1 MPIRQLAPLWLPRE
15 DRLGL
20 TPRQVV
26 FKAMQLTDA
35 LKIDPLLARL
45 LVLRGQDDPESAKL
59 HLYGNLSDLPDP
71 FLLQGMDKAAQ
82 RIARAIEAGES
93 GCVMGDYDQD
103 GIGAAAMV
111 AEFFR
116 EIGGQIDLY
125 IPSRFTEG
133 YGLSAQ
139 AVRQAADRGVSY
151 IISVDCG
158 ISSHE
163 EAILA
168 RDLGI
173 SLIVTDHH
181 QVPPQCPEAFAVVN
195 PHLPECRFPFKDLC
209 GAGVAFFL
217 LAAVRKVLRERG
229 YFQDRSEPDLRK
241 LLDICSVSTIA
252 DLVPLVGINR
262 IITQA
267 GLKVMGQGKRVGIEA
282 LREVANIRRISSGT
296 VSFGLA
302 PRLNAAGRL
311 SDANLGANL
320 LLETDPDKARAIAS
334 ELDSINRER
343 QQIESEILDQALE
356 KIAAGEALD
365 RCIVLADERWNE
377 GVIGIVASRLV
388 ERFHLPTVLI
398 ALKEEQGKG
407 SCRSISGFNLFENL
421 QHCAST
427 LIGFGGHAMA
437 AGLKICRSDIPAF
450 AAQLNARVKS
460 EVTIEGLTPKFYYDA
475 ELAAGMLSEELVAL
489 SGSLEPFGMSNPGPV
504 YLMRNV
510 TAANVRALGQDRKHL
525 KFEAIQ
531 GSTRV
536 DAIAFQKGHLAS
548 QVDGVQVDLLFQ
560 AGINEYGGRRSLQLE
575 VKDMRPSRKAA

>member
-26 FKAMQLTDA
+26 FKATQLTDA

-111 AEFFR
+111 AEFYR

-139 AVRQAADRGVSY
+139 AIRQAAARGVSY
-151 IISVDCG
+151 IVSVDCG
-158 ISSHE
+158 ISNHE

-181 QVPPQCPEAFAVVN
+181 QVPPQCPEAFAIVN
-195 PHLPECRFPFKDLC
+195 PHLSECRFPFKDLC

-282 LREVANIRRISSGT
+282 LREVANIKRISSGT

-365 RCIVLADERWNE
+365 RSIVLADERWNE

-398 ALKEEQGKG
+398 ALKEDQGKG